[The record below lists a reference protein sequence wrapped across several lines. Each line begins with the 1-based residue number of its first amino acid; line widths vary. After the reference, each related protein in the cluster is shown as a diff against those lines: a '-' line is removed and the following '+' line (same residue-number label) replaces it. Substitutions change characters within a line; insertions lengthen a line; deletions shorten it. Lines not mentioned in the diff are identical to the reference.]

1 MKVGIIKVSADGE
14 QCSIEYNLGEKALQ
28 AHREGRR
35 HLREEL
41 APAFDLLDARL
52 LEMNKRIMASN
63 YLVQKLPAEARFA
76 VNNVM
81 DVLHGKTSGPAVEE
95 VLEASRA
102 EVAAARAKGEG
113 GEPVP
118 GQPDRR
124 RRPRITEPV
133 AQGAK
138 EGPEGERIS
147 LDDLRARL
155 QDAPVEAD

>member
-1 MKVGIIKVSADGE
+1 MKVTIIKVSADGE

-52 LEMNKRIMASN
+52 LEMNKRIMAAN
-63 YLVQKLPAEARFA
+63 YLVQKLPAVARFA

-118 GQPDRR
+118 GQPER

-155 QDAPVEAD
+155 QDAPVEAE